1 MISERS
7 RGYVLGAIAAAS
19 YGLNPLFALP
29 LYGAGLGV
37 DSVLFY
43 RYVLAVVMLGAL
55 MLFRRQS
62 FALRR
67 RDVLPLAAMG
77 VLFSVSSL
85 LLFESY
91 NLMDAGIAS
100 TILFVYPVMV
110 AVIMAVGFRERVTAA
125 TVVSI
130 ALACGGISLLYK
142 GGNGATLNL
151 AGVVLVFLS
160 ALSYAVWI
168 VAVNRS
174 SLKDPLF
181 YIRLFGHVLGHANW
195 EHFLNNMLL
204 LLVVG
209 PPMEEKYGSIPLLK
223 GILFTALVT
232 GVLQCIL
239 FPHTGLLGASGI
251 VFMLIM
257 LSSLAGFSGGIPVTM
272 LLVAALYFGQQVYDI
287 IFVHDNVANF
297 MHIVGGLCGTA
308 FGYYC
313 ALHRRPARS
322 RR

>member
-1 MISERS
+1 ML
-7 RGYVLGAIAAAS
+7 VLLADGWTNGWS
-19 YGLNPLFALP
+19 TMNLFC
-29 LYGAGLGV
+29 
-37 DSVLFY
+37 
-43 RYVLAVVMLGAL
+43 
-55 MLFRRQS
+55 
-62 FALRR
+62 
-67 RDVLPLAAMG
+67 
-77 VLFSVSSL
+77 
-85 LLFESY
+85 
-91 NLMDAGIAS
+91 
-100 TILFVYPVMV
+100 VY
-110 AVIMAVGFRERVTAA
+110 
-125 TVVSI
+125 
-130 ALACGGISLLYK
+130 
-142 GGNGATLNL
+142 
-151 AGVVLVFLS
+151 
-160 ALSYAVWI
+160 
-168 VAVNRS
+168 RS
-174 SLKDPLF
+174 SWRDPLG
-181 YIRLFGHVLGHANW
+181 YIRLFG
-195 EHFLNNMLL
+195 L